1 MKDARAA
8 PWQSQFRWG
17 TPRLSGLRWVSTV
30 TRRSLPIRQ
39 PAPGALRPGAPTRTD
54 DAENYLPWCGPRA
67 ESEFCGGEAHI
78 ARPLD
83 TDALDDRQ
91 WGDYL
96 FMRKNP
102 KGQHFEQWHHSQGC
116 RRWFNAERDTVS
128 YRFKQFYKP
137 GESPQGGAAAS
148 SPPPIRAD
156 AVGAD

>member
-1 MKDARAA
+1 ML
-8 PWQSQFRWG
+8 QI
-17 TPRLSGLRWVSTV
+17 TC
-30 TRRSLPIRQ
+30 
-39 PAPGALRPGAPTRTD
+39 
-54 DAENYLPWCGPRA
+54 PWCGPRA
-67 ESEFCGGEAHI
+67 ESEFSCGGEAHI
-78 ARPLD
+78 VRPLD

-137 GESPQGGAAAS
+137 GEQPQGVQASAAV
-148 SPPPIRAD
+148 AD
-156 AVGAD
+156 EAVVPEMVGAPETASQPAADDAAPAAGADEGNKA